1 MFKQILI
8 TLLVLAVVVAF
19 TRLRRSRRAAAP
31 AGGARRSRRPS
42 APAMIGYGFVL
53 VMIVAAA
60 VMSYLQWQDAHQ
72 VMTIQVVNARS
83 GAATT
88 YHVYRKDLG
97 GRAFRTVDGRYI
109 SLGGGDRMEV
119 TTAE

>member
-19 TRLRRSRRAAAP
+19 TRLRRSRRVATA
-31 AGGARRSRRPS
+31 AGGAGPSRRPS

-53 VMIVAAA
+53 VMIIGAAA
-60 VMSYLQWQDAHQ
+60 VSYLQWRDAHQ

-97 GRAFRTVDGRYI
+97 GRAFRTVDGRYV
-109 SLGGGDRMEV
+109 SLGDGDRMEV
-119 TTAE
+119 TAGQ